1 MLNAAPPFSLST
13 ARTRMSNNTG
23 DPDPKDAS
31 RAIFNQHGVKLREQD
46 SPVKGAI
53 FERMV
58 EQQQQA
64 STPAVGMDAR
74 PIVSVQSIREAADAV
89 LAGLPFF
96 AQIADSSYVR
106 TVLLEALGEI
116 ALPRPI
122 ALQLT
127 LARDERP
134 ALFDHAIRMA
144 LLCAHLVRESGA
156 PRHEVTIAA
165 TAGLVHDLG
174 MLHID
179 PDSLSPDRRLEGAE
193 RKPLYAHSLTSS
205 MVVGKFDEY
214 PREIARAVLEHHE
227 RMDGSGYP
235 RALQGD
241 AISPLGRVL
250 SLAEV
255 VTSMFSQDRPFPVQR
270 VSLMLRMSPRQFD
283 PVLVASI
290 HRLLRAMV
298 SADEQPSLSAQ
309 ASLERLRGQS
319 DLLVAWRDAMPAQLA
334 VLDPA
339 LAAPMLSVAAQVEA
353 LQRMLFDAG
362 VQFDQLPALVEANPD
377 DGALGIELWVLGE
390 ELQWQIRTLAAQ
402 VQRRWR
408 GGDTGVELP
417 QALAQ
422 WVAQANHTQS

>member
-1 MLNAAPPFSLST
+1 M
-13 ARTRMSNNTG
+13 
-23 DPDPKDAS
+23 
-31 RAIFNQHGVKLREQD
+31 
-46 SPVKGAI
+46 
-53 FERMV
+53 
-58 EQQQQA
+58 
-64 STPAVGMDAR
+64 
-74 PIVSVQSIREAADAV
+74 
-89 LAGLPFF
+89 
-96 AQIADSSYVR
+96 
-106 TVLLEALGEI
+106 LLEALGEI

-127 LARDERP
+127 LARDERS

-179 PDSLSPDRRLEGAE
+179 PDSLSPGRRLEGAE

-205 MVVGKFDEY
+205 LVVGKFDEY

-298 SADEQPSLSAQ
+298 SADEQPGMSAP

-334 VLDPA
+334 LLDPA

-408 GGDTGVELP
+408 GGDSGVELP
-417 QALAQ
+417 PALAQ
-422 WVAQANHTQS
+422 WVAQANHAQS